1 MARDMQ
7 PIFIL
12 PEGTVKTSGKT
23 AQKLNI
29 EAAKLV
35 AEQVRTTLGPKGMD
49 KMVVDSMGEVTITN
63 DGVTILENMNIE
75 HPTAKM
81 IVEIARTQ
89 ENEVG
94 DGTTTAVIYAGE
106 LLKNAEQ
113 LLDQN
118 IHPTMIIKGYLIA
131 QNKALEIVA
140 KLAEPLAASDR
151 DLLRHIAGTAMT
163 GKSAE
168 SAKDPL
174 ANLLVEAVLKIGE
187 HNGTKTIYDT
197 SNIKLEKKVGAG
209 IEDTELIGGIV
220 LDKEKVHPGMPNNV
234 ANARIAIIDCPIEV
248 KDTEIDS
255 KIQITDPS
263 QMQAFLDQEEKM
275 IKDKVE
281 KILASGANVVFCQK
295 GVDDLAQFFLAKA
308 GVYVC
313 RRIAK
318 EDIEKLAKSTRAQI
332 VSNLKELSKTDLGSA
347 GMVESVQV
355 GEEHMTFVRE
365 CPNPKAVTILVRGG
379 TEHVAEETKRAMTD
393 ALGDLKASLES
404 GKIVAGAGA
413 VEIALAKQLRV
424 YAQSLSG
431 KEQIAVQAFAE
442 AIEVVPRTLAESAG
456 LDIIDKVAEMRAAHD
471 KGMKWA
477 GINVFSGDVMDAWAQ
492 KVIEPLK
499 VKTQAIK
506 SASEVAIMIL
516 RIDDVISGRRESG
529 GGHQG
534 MPPGMGGMM

>member
-1 MARDMQ
+1 
-7 PIFIL
+7 
-12 PEGTVKTSGKT
+12 
-23 AQKLNI
+23 
-29 EAAKLV
+29 
-35 AEQVRTTLGPKGMD
+35 
-49 KMVVDSMGEVTITN
+49 
-63 DGVTILENMNIE
+63 
-75 HPTAKM
+75 
-81 IVEIARTQ
+81 
-89 ENEVG
+89 
-94 DGTTTAVIYAGE
+94 
-106 LLKNAEQ
+106 
-113 LLDQN
+113 
-118 IHPTMIIKGYLIA
+118 
-131 QNKALEIVA
+131 
-140 KLAEPLAASDR
+140 
-151 DLLRHIAGTAMT
+151 
-163 GKSAE
+163 
-168 SAKDPL
+168 
-174 ANLLVEAVLKIGE
+174 
-187 HNGTKTIYDT
+187 
-197 SNIKLEKKVGAG
+197 
-209 IEDTELIGGIV
+209 
-220 LDKEKVHPGMPNNV
+220 
-234 ANARIAIIDCPIEV
+234 
-248 KDTEIDS
+248 
-255 KIQITDPS
+255 
-263 QMQAFLDQEEKM
+263 M